1 MYSLKIRLD
10 RAGKRCE
17 FLGVSPL
24 EKEHVG
30 EPSSASVGR
39 RHATKPNTATT
50 APDIDIDDAPEN
62 GLYGF

>member
-1 MYSLKIRLD
+1 MNSLKIRPD
-10 RAGKRCE
+10 RVGKRCDFLE
-17 FLGVSPL
+17 FRL

-50 APDIDIDDAPEN
+50 APDIDIDDAPDN
-62 GLYGF
+62 RLYGF